1 MIRKLLFFALTAIGL
16 LNIYACSPNA
26 IKDLTP
32 EDSQVFITDVKQGVN
47 WNAYATFVLPDSVF
61 TLNNQRAGIWNDLR
75 APRMTSSVATN
86 LASRGYRRV
95 DRSAKPDLG
104 VNIIGITN
112 VQNDLVA
119 NPNPWGWGGGGWGAG
134 WGGGWGPGWGWGQ
147 SFSVVQSSEVYW
159 YVEIIDLKNGTSQQ
173 PQPLW
178 NAQIRGN
185 GILDETLFNNTIG
198 AIFAQSPYL
207 KRN

>member
-1 MIRKLLFFALTAIGL
+1 MIRKLFFSALTAIGL
-16 LNIYACSPNA
+16 LNMCSCSPNA

-47 WNAYATFVLPDSVF
+47 WNAYATFVLPNSVF
-61 TLNNQRAGIWNDLR
+61 LLNNQRAGIWNDLR

-185 GILDETLFNNTIG
+185 GILDETLFNNMIG

>member
-1 MIRKLLFFALTAIGL
+1 MIRKLLFFALIAIGL
-16 LNIYACSPNA
+16 FNMCSCSPNA

-32 EDSQVFITDVKQGVN
+32 EDSQVFITDVKSGVN

-61 TLNNQRAGIWNDLR
+61 LLNNQRAGIWNDLR

-173 PQPLW
+173 PIALW

-185 GILDETLFNNTIG
+185 GILDETLFNNMIG